1 MRRQCLFFTAPYQI
15 EIRDLACQ
23 ELAPGQLLVET
34 LFSAISPGTELLIY
48 RGQAPENL
56 TADSN
61 ITALGGSL
69 AFPLQYGYAAV
80 GRVLQ
85 VGKGTPG
92 DWIDRLV
99 FSFQPHQT
107 HFTASPDQLIEL
119 PSGIPPQAGVF
130 LPNMETAVN
139 FVMDGQPVIGERVV
153 IFGQGVVGLLTTALL
168 ARFPLAALLTL
179 DAYPNRRA
187 ASLDAGADHSIDP
200 AIPGILAKLRGDH
213 GIDLAYEISGS
224 PSALDQAI
232 AVTGFHGRVVVGS
245 WYGRKRADLD
255 LGGSF
260 HRSRIQLISSQVSSI
275 NPTLTGRWDKD
286 RRFKLA
292 WEMLR
297 QVNPQR
303 WITHT
308 LPFHDAPRAFT
319 LLDQHPDQVIQ
330 VILEYKG

>member
-1 MRRQCLFFTAPYQI
+1 LFFTAPYQV
-15 EIRDLACQ
+15 EIRDLTCQ
-23 ELAPGQLLVET
+23 EPAPGEVLVET
-34 LFSAISPGTELLIY
+34 HFSAISPGTELLVY
-48 RGQAPENL
+48 RGQAPKNLAADANITTLAGNL
-56 TADSN
+56 T
-61 ITALGGSL
+61 
-69 AFPLQYGYAAV
+69 FPLQYGYAAV
-80 GRVLQ
+80 GRVVE
-85 VGKGTPG
+85 VGKGIPG

-107 HFTASPDQLIEL
+107 HFTASPDQLITL
-119 PSGIPPQAGVF
+119 PSGISPQAGVF

-139 FVMDGQPVIGERVV
+139 FVMDGQPIIGERAV

-168 ARFPLAALLTL
+168 ARFPLAALVTL
-179 DAYPNRRA
+179 DVYPNRRA
-187 ASLDAGADHSIDP
+187 ASLNAGADHSYDP
-200 AIPGILAKLRGDH
+200 TIPTILAKLRGDH

-245 WYGRKRADLD
+245 WYGSKRADLD

-260 HRSRIQLISSQVSSI
+260 HRSRIQLVSSQVSSI

-292 WEMLR
+292 WEMVR
-297 QVNPQR
+297 QVKPQR

-308 LPFHDAPRAFT
+308 LPFQDASRAYT